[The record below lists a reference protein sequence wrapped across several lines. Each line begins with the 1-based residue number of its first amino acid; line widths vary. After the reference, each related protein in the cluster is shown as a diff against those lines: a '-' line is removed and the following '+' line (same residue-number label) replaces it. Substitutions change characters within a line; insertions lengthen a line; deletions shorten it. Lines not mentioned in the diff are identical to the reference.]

1 MFDAL
6 TFLVDT
12 GFDFTDVGGSGIF
25 FKKNLAFILVELR
38 WLLEKIEI
46 QYHYVRVAQGVIGYS
61 DAVKRWAGW
70 A

>member
-38 WLLEKIEI
+38 
-46 QYHYVRVAQGVIGYS
+46 
-61 DAVKRWAGW
+61 
-70 A
+70 